1 MRVLFVSSEV
11 APFAKTGGLGDVCGA
26 LPKHLRALGHDV
38 RPFVPLYAK
47 AREKAKPLRWVF
59 PELSVE
65 LGPRRI
71 RFGIATAP
79 FPGTD
84 VPCYFVVCPE
94 LFDRPSIYTT
104 DADEH
109 LRFCV
114 LSWAAL
120 KTCQA
125 WQWSPEIVHAHDWQ
139 TALMPL
145 IVKFALRWDRIFQST
160 KSVFTIHNIGYQGSF
175 SAGVL
180 PDTGLA
186 EIREHFH
193 QDLLNEGKVNFML
206 HGVLYADAITT
217 VSPTYARE
225 IMTPEHGVGMD
236 PFLRGRGPGV
246 LGILNGI
253 DEDEWSPEKD
263 KLIPQRYGLGDW
275 QGKEANKRALL
286 SQLGLPY
293 HPRAPLFGIV
303 SRLAWQKGF
312 ELCEPVLPGVLA
324 RHDAQLVVLGT
335 GEARYEQFFAR
346 LQAQFPHKVRFV
358 RAFSEPMAHTIE
370 AASDL
375 FLMPSRY
382 EPCGLNQMY
391 SLRYG
396 TVPIV
401 HKTGGL
407 ADTVVLYRGRG
418 SEGNGVLFDHF
429 DARGFRWAIEYAL
442 ELWGSGAGPDRER
455 FREIQSN
462 GMRAEHG
469 WPKQAQKYVDVY
481 RAIHG

>member
-38 RPFVPLYAK
+38 RVFVPLYAK
-47 AREKAKPLRWVF
+47 SREKAKPLSWVF

-65 LGPRRI
+65 LGGLRV
-71 RFGIATAP
+71 RFGIATCH

-104 DADEH
+104 DPDEH

-125 WQWSPEIVHAHDWQ
+125 WGWPPEIVHAHDWQ

-145 IVKFALRWDRIFQST
+145 IVKTALRWDRLFDRT
-160 KSVFTIHNIGYQGSF
+160 KTVFTIHNIGYQGSF
-175 SAGVL
+175 AASVL

-186 EIREHFH
+186 EIASNFH
-193 QDLLNEGKVNFML
+193 QDLLKEGKVNFML

-236 PFLRGRGPGV
+236 PFLRNRGPGV
-246 LGILNGI
+246 VGILNGI
-253 DEDEWSPEKD
+253 DEDEWSPERD
-263 KLIPQRYGLGDW
+263 RLIPQRYGSGDW
-275 QGKEANKRALL
+275 QGKEVNKRALL
-286 SQLGLPY
+286 QQVGLPY
-293 HPRAPLFGIV
+293 HPRAPVIGIV

-312 ELCEPVLPGVLA
+312 DLCEPVLPGVLG
-324 RHDAQLVVLGT
+324 RHDVQLVVLGT
-335 GEARYEQFFAR
+335 GESRYEQLFAR
-346 LQAQFPHKVRFV
+346 LQAQYSHKARFV
-358 RAFSEPMAHTIE
+358 RAFSEPMAHLIE
-370 AASDL
+370 AGADM

-407 ADTVVLYRGRG
+407 ADTVTLFRGRG
-418 SEGNGVLFDHF
+418 SDGNGVTFDHF
-429 DARGFRWAIEYAL
+429 DARGLRWATEYAL
-442 ELWGSGAGPDRER
+442 ELWGSGAGGDRDR
-455 FREIQSN
+455 FREIQAN
-462 GMRAEHG
+462 GMRAQLG

-481 RAIHG
+481 RALLS